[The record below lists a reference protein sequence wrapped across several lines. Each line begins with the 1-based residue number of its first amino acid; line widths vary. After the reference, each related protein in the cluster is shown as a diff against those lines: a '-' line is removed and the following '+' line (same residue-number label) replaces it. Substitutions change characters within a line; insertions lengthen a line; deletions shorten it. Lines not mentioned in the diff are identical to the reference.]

1 MLILQGMLWPQG
13 AQSQSALVS
22 SHIARQLLHLIHGQ
36 PSCQRHQ
43 MYQEVRFDPD
53 DCPAPCPAPNAPPE
67 TALSSLCHYC
77 EHLKSGPS
85 LACCAA
91 ILCHTV
97 TYSLV
102 TTLCNAAEEA
112 EREIEQLVRCTCT
125 IQVVNMST
133 AGAPAPALT
142 MATGT
147 LVSWNLHMDI
157 AR

>member
-22 SHIARQLLHLIHGQ
+22 SHIARQLLHLIHGK
-36 PSCQRHQ
+36 PSNQRHQ
-43 MYQEVRFDPD
+43 MYQEVRVVPD

-77 EHLKSGPS
+77 EHLNLGP
-85 LACCAA
+85 LLEFCTA
-91 ILCHTV
+91 ILCHNV
-97 TYSLV
+97 TYSV
-102 TTLCNAAEEA
+102 VITLCNAAEIP

-125 IQVVNMST
+125 IQVVNTST
-133 AGAPAPALT
+133 AGAPAPALA

-147 LVSWNLHMDI
+147 LVSWNLQMDI
-157 AR
+157 AH